1 MGVNMANQN
10 NLSRPLFEKFSK
22 RLSEDKRIL
31 QSHVALVSALF
42 YYHDENRPLGF
53 FQGSRSKL
61 MRHSHIRST
70 ATYHKRL
77 SDLVNY
83 GYLEYTPSWHPT
95 KGSIFRF
102 LMTDKTEC
110 YAKDR

>member
-1 MGVNMANQN
+1 MASKRI
-10 NLSRPLFEKFSK
+10 LSRALFEQFSK

-42 YYHDENRPLGF
+42 YYHDKKQPLGA

-61 MRHSHIRST
+61 MRHAHIQST

-77 SDLVNY
+77 SDLVKY

-95 KGSIFRF
+95 KGSVFRF
-102 LMTDKTEC
+102 LITDKAEN
-110 YAKDR
+110 YAKGR